1 MVLFPTLK
9 KSLREA
15 AANALK
21 RLERERERE
30 RGERERERERERE
43 VLSKEVS

>member
-15 AANALK
+15 AANALRTLIK
-21 RLERERERE
+21 INIIYTDQT
-30 RGERERERERERE
+30 
-43 VLSKEVS
+43 

>member
-15 AANALK
+15 AANALIDQ
-21 RLERERERE
+21 RLQEMHTIYIVMFGMRNDYSLE
-30 RGERERERERERE
+30 
-43 VLSKEVS
+43 

>member
-15 AANALK
+15 AANALSMQNDYCIK
-21 RLERERERE
+21 
-30 RGERERERERERE
+30 
-43 VLSKEVS
+43 KNK